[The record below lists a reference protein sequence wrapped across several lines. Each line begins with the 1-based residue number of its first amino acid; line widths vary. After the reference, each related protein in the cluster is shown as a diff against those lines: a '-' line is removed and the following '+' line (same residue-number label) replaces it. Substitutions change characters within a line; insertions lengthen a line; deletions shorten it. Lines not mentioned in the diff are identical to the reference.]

1 MKISGNK
8 QQIELIANYRKR
20 EMEEKLYKEVM
31 ERSCKPNDP
40 INYKPFSLG
49 KLFSSFD
56 NAIRGVIFL
65 LKSEQNARVHAIAT
79 ILVGVAAYIL
89 EVSRIEAAVLF
100 MAVILVFA
108 IEIINTA
115 IEKVFDVLHPE
126 KHSLIRAVKDAM
138 AGAVLISA
146 IIAIVVALLIFL
158 PYIKK
163 LVL

>member
-1 MKISGNK
+1 
-8 QQIELIANYRKR
+8 
-20 EMEEKLYKEVM
+20 METDTAKDVLS
-31 ERSCKPNDP
+31 RSCKPNDP
-40 INYKPFSLG
+40 IVYKPFNTK

-65 LKSEQNARVHAIAT
+65 LKSEQNARVHAIIT
-79 ILVGVAAYIL
+79 ILVGVAAYIF

-146 IIAIVVALLIFL
+146 IIATVVALLIFL
-158 PYIKK
+158 PHIKR
-163 LVL
+163 LLL

>member
-1 MKISGNK
+1 MFGKK
-8 QQIELIANYRKR
+8 QQIELIANSRKKYMK
-20 EMEEKLYKEVM
+20 ENTSKEVAA
-31 ERSCKPNDP
+31 RSCNPNGP
-40 INYKPFSLG
+40 ISYKPFSFG
-49 KLFSSFD
+49 KLCSSFD

-79 ILVGVAAYIL
+79 ILVGVTAYIL
-89 EVSRIEAAVLF
+89 EVSRIEAAILF

-126 KHSLIRAVKDAM
+126 KHNIIRAVKDAM